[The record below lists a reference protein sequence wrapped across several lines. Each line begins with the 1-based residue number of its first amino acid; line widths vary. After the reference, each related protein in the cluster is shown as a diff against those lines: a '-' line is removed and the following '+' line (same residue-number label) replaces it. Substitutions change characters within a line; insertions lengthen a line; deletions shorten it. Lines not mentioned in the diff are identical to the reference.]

1 MVRVGIIG
9 AGVMG
14 ANHTR
19 VYSMMKGVELVGL
32 ADLDVSRSAAVA
44 KQFKT
49 RAFDDYKE
57 LFKNIDAVTIAAST
71 EAHYALA
78 KEALEAGLDVLL
90 EKPITETV
98 DQADEL
104 IEIANKGGRILMV
117 GHVER
122 FNPAIMELVHI
133 ANNPVH
139 FEARRFSPYD
149 KRISNG
155 IVIDL
160 MVHDLEIIMGLVN
173 SPIKSIK
180 SMCLSI
186 KPDSPT
192 EDLAQASLVFENG
205 ASASLIASRVHQN
218 KIRELNIA
226 QDGAYVTVDYMKQ
239 ELMISRYVRADM
251 VMGDKLAYRQEV
263 ITERPFLRYR
273 GEPLWIELEH
283 FIACCESRETPIVS
297 GQKGR
302 DVLEAALQIVAAGS
316 GG

>member
-19 VYSMMKGVELVGL
+19 VYSLMKGVELVGV
-32 ADLDVSRSAAVA
+32 ADMDAKRAETIA

-49 RAFDDYKE
+49 RAYADYKE
-57 LFKNIDAVTIAAST
+57 MFKDIEAVTIAAST

-78 KEALEAGLDVLL
+78 KDALAAGLDVLL

-98 DQADEL
+98 EQADEL
-104 IEIANKGGRILMV
+104 IQLADAAGRILMV

-133 ANNPVH
+133 AKNPVH
-139 FEARRFSPYD
+139 IEARRFSPYD

-155 IVIDL
+155 IVLDL
-160 MVHDLEIIMGLVN
+160 MVHDLEIIMDLVK
-173 SPIKSIK
+173 SPIKSVK
-180 SMCLSI
+180 SMCVSV

-192 EDLAQASLVFENG
+192 EDLASASIVFENG

-226 QDGAYVTVDYMKQ
+226 QEGAYVTVDYMKQ
-239 ELMISRYVRADM
+239 ELMINRYVRADM
-251 VMGDKLAYRQEV
+251 VTEGEVAYRQEV

-283 FIACCESRETPIVS
+283 FISCCETRETPIVS
-297 GQKGR
+297 GRKGR
-302 DVLEAALQIVAAGS
+302 DVLETAIKIVAAGAV
-316 GG
+316 

>member
-1 MVRVGIIG
+1 MVKVGIIG

-19 VYSMMKGVELVGL
+19 VYSLMKGVELVGISDRD
-32 ADLDVSRSAAVA
+32 AKRAAAVA

-57 LFKNIDAVTIAAST
+57 LFKNVDAITIAAST
-71 EAHYALA
+71 EAHYDLA
-78 KEALEAGLDVLL
+78 NEALDAGLDVLL

-98 DQADEL
+98 EQADKL
-104 IEIANKGGRILMV
+104 VAKADAGGRILMV

-133 ANNPVH
+133 AKDPVH
-139 FEARRFSPYD
+139 IEARRFSPYD

-160 MVHDLEIIMGLVN
+160 MVHDLEIIMGLVD

-180 SMCLSI
+180 SMCVSV

-239 ELMISRYVRADM
+239 ELMINRYVRADM
-251 VMGDKLAYRQEV
+251 VMDGEVAYRQEV

-283 FIACCESRETPIVS
+283 FISCVESRETPIVS

-302 DVLEAALQIVAAGS
+302 DVLETAIKIVAAGA
-316 GG
+316 